1 MSQYAHKLKSC
12 DICSICYRAVFF
24 RINLMKSI
32 KSIGKFYISL
42 NSHFI
47 IEPMLKKCLFNIE
60 FIRNGKCYLQINAR
74 LLNSLFKRSIKL
86 WYIQIS
92 N

>member
-1 MSQYAHKLKSC
+1 MGQYAHKLKSC
-12 DICSICYRAVFF
+12 DICSICYRTVFF
-24 RINLMKSI
+24 RIILMKSI

-42 NSHFI
+42 NSYFI
-47 IEPMLKKCLFNIE
+47 IEAMFKKSLFNIE
-60 FIRNGKCYLQINAR
+60 LIRNGKCNLQINAR
-74 LLNSLFKRSIKL
+74 FLNSLIKRCIKL